1 MIKRLVALVLLLA
14 TLTPLTAAKLK
25 DITLRPGDTVYVRF
39 DTTGKK
45 LRLVEAGT
53 QPDPQAQVTFAL
65 ERDTAKKTVV
75 LRVENK
81 LAKDLAYRAE
91 MRSTRLN
98 LKSQAPVTPV
108 VAGKLGIEKF
118 PELVDELTAFDF
130 AYAGYKPAPETP
142 KQ

>member
-1 MIKRLVALVLLLA
+1 MIKRLFVLVLLLA
-14 TLTPLTAAKLK
+14 SLSPLSAAKLK
-25 DITLRPGDTVYVRF
+25 DITLRPGETVYVRF
-39 DTTGKK
+39 DTSGKR
-45 LRLVEAGT
+45 LRLAEAGT
-53 QPDPQAQVTFAL
+53 QPNPQAQVVFSL
-65 ERDTAKKTVV
+65 ERDTAKKVVV

-130 AYAGYKPAPETP
+130 AYSGYKPAPETP

>member
-1 MIKRLVALVLLLA
+1 MIKRLAVLLFLLA
-14 TLTPLTAAKLK
+14 TLTPLSAAKLK

-39 DTTGKK
+39 DTSGKR
-45 LRLVEAGT
+45 LRLVEAGN
-53 QPDPQAQVTFAL
+53 QPNPQAQVIFSL
-65 ERDTAKKTVV
+65 ERDTEKKSVV

-81 LAKDLAYRAE
+81 LAKDLSYRAE
-91 MRSTRLN
+91 MRSKRFN

>member
-1 MIKRLVALVLLLA
+1 MIKRLLVLTLLLA
-14 TLTPLTAAKLK
+14 SITPLSAAKLK

-39 DTTGKK
+39 DTSGKK
-45 LRLVEAGT
+45 LRLAEAGT
-53 QPDPQAQVTFAL
+53 QPNPQAQVIFNL
-65 ERDTAKKTVV
+65 ERDTAKKSVV

-81 LAKDLAYRAE
+81 LPKDFSYRAE
-91 MRSTRLN
+91 MRSTKLN

-108 VAGKLGIEKF
+108 VAGKLAIEKF